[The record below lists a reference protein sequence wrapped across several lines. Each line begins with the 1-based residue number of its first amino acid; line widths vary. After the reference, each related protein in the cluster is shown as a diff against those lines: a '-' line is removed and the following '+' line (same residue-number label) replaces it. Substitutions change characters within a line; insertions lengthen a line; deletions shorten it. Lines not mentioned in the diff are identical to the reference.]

1 MPAASQRTN
10 DARYVVLGAFC
21 LAAMIAYMQRT
32 AIGVVA
38 GNIRSDFGLSTGAMG
53 FVMSGYYWTYAF
65 SQLPAG
71 WLGQRF
77 GSRWMLPACVALSSA
92 CAAALAFSSSW
103 VAMMLVWLLAGITI
117 AGIFPCCVQSI
128 VRWFPAHERAFPSG
142 ALGSSMSVGGAVSTA
157 LTGWLVK
164 VLAESTW
171 PGWRVAFVLYAL
183 PGLLW
188 AAVFPWWFRER
199 PAEAEPVADD
209 QPRPAA
215 VEADDSPEWWTD
227 SRTILICLQQFLRAA
242 GYVFYATWFPSYL
255 QETRGVSTAEAG
267 LLTSL
272 PLLGVVAGGAVGG
285 WAIDRIDRWSGSR
298 RVSRQLVGALSHTVC
313 GLLIFA
319 AAPIQNATVAVSVIS
334 LGSLAF
340 ALGSATSYAI
350 TMDLGGRRA
359 ATLFAVMNMCGN
371 IGAALCPLAVGL
383 LVPHIGW
390 DAILWCFGG
399 IYLGV
404 ACCWAFLDPTPR
416 TVSA

>member
-1 MPAASQRTN
+1 MPAASVRTT

-38 GNIRSDFGLSTGAMG
+38 GNIRSDLGLSLETMGA
-53 FVMSGYYWTYAF
+53 VMSGYYWTYAF

-71 WLGQRF
+71 WMGQRF
-77 GSRWMLPACVALSSA
+77 GSRWMLPACVALSSS
-92 CAAALAFSSSW
+92 CALALAFSTSA
-103 VAMMLVWLLAGITI
+103 VVMALVWLLAGITI

-128 VRWFPAHERAFPSG
+128 VRWFPAQERAFPSG

-188 AAVFPWWFRER
+188 AAVFPWWFREQ
-199 PAEAEPVADD
+199 PQDVAQPSATSSPPTEASVTGG
-209 QPRPAA
+209 
-215 VEADDSPEWWTD
+215 PEWWTD
-227 SRTILICLQQFLRAA
+227 PRTILICLQQFLRAA

-255 QETRGVSTAEAG
+255 EATRGVSTAQAG

-298 RVSRQLVGALSHTVC
+298 RVSRQLVGALSHTIC

-319 AAPIQNATVAVSVIS
+319 AAPIQDATLAVSIIS

-350 TMDLGGRRA
+350 SMDLGGRHT
-359 ATLFAVMNMCGN
+359 ATLFATMNMCGN
-371 IGAALCPLAVGL
+371 IGAALCPLAVGF

-390 DAILWCFGG
+390 HAILWCFGG

-416 TVSA
+416 TISA